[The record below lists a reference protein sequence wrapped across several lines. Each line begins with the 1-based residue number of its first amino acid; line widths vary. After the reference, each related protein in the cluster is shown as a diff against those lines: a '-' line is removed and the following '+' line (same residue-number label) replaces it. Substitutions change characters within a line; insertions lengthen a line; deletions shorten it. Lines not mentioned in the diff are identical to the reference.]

1 MTRSADG
8 VVEVERVIAETLAV
22 LEALGEREPR
32 SKPCFLFCLFA
43 IDLRPLVLVAGG
55 KKRAASDFGGHMQM
69 VRRLQASR
77 NRLTAMKERAAR
89 PGDDL
94 SVQVER
100 AKRRL
105 EEAVAAASAAE
116 KRTAAEIR
124 ALEADL
130 EKERLRAAEA
140 VEEAR
145 ADHADELRR
154 EREAKE
160 QAIAA
165 AQGRLAEIET
175 HAEAAERRIEEAE
188 RRAAE
193 AEGAIA
199 DAGAQAREAAAAWLR
214 GQVESI
220 RREAGRR

>member
-1 MTRSADG
+1 MSEGAAKPDG
-8 VVEVERVIAETLAV
+8 ENLGAKVE
-22 LEALGEREPR
+22 
-32 SKPCFLFCLFA
+32 
-43 IDLRPLVLVAGG
+43 
-55 KKRAASDFGGHMQM
+55 M
-69 VRRLQASR
+69 
-77 NRLTAMKERAAR
+77 
-89 PGDDL
+89 
-94 SVQVER
+94 

-130 EKERLRAAEA
+130 ERERLRAAEA
-140 VEEAR
+140 LEDLKAG
-145 ADHADELRR
+145 HADELRR

-160 QAIAA
+160 AAIAA
-165 AQGRLAEIET
+165 AQSRLSEIEA

-193 AEGAIA
+193 ADGTMAEAEA
-199 DAGAQAREAAAAWLR
+199 RAREAAAAWLR
-214 GQVESI
+214 GQVEAI